1 MSNIRDKFIIS
12 RKGKIFMEENLNV
25 EQQENVVQKEKFYKK
40 KGFWIIVILL
50 IIGCFIWWMSQPVK
64 TGSNSSKNNSNQ
76 NKSEVVGDRSNEYI
90 DEKKIDNI
98 YTSTAK
104 YKGMNI
110 KITGQVFNIISSDS
124 DGVQFQIHRDVENND
139 QNTLIYYPKTDKTIK
154 EDDFVSIDGYI
165 YDDYTYTNAYGGTLS
180 APCIVAYT
188 VKKKQYKDV
197 VRPTLKEVEL
207 NKSIKKY
214 GVNIIIDKVEF
225 AEKETRIYVTIENNS
240 GYEFNLYKYSAKIVQ
255 NSSQY
260 EYESNYDADYAEIQT
275 EILSGVTTSGVLTFP
290 AISQDSFKLILS
302 CSSDNYSWHL
312 RDFTFD
318 IEVK

>member
-1 MSNIRDKFIIS
+1 
-12 RKGKIFMEENLNV
+12 
-25 EQQENVVQKEKFYKK
+25 
-40 KGFWIIVILL
+40 
-50 IIGCFIWWMSQPVK
+50 
-64 TGSNSSKNNSNQ
+64 
-76 NKSEVVGDRSNEYI
+76 
-90 DEKKIDNI
+90 
-98 YTSTAK
+98 
-104 YKGMNI
+104 MNI

-154 EDDFVSIDGYI
+154 EDEFVSIDGYI

-275 EILSGVTTSGVLTFP
+275 EVLSGVTTSGVLTFP
-290 AISQDSFKLILS
+290 ALSQDSFKLILS

-318 IEVK
+318 IEVQ